1 MHQHLKGN
9 NMIRN
14 LIGPPV
20 TGMDFIGREKELAD
34 AWKAIEDTN
43 SLLLAS
49 PRRVGK
55 SSFAMKLANKA
66 EEKGW
71 NALYLD
77 LQGLKDEGEFIS
89 LIIRKLNK
97 IKEKNSLLELAKNR
111 IQDFLNSIK
120 KVNAFKITLELQQNP
135 EDFYEKL
142 SKAFELPQRTLII
155 IDELVLFLEEL
166 SRNGDIARAETFL
179 NWLRNI
185 LQINHKSHETQTTH
199 TDDSL
204 LPLHRTFVPPR
215 RLRQL

>member
-97 IKEKNSLLELAKNR
+97 GKKLFIRTGKEPYTR
-111 IQDFLNSIK
+111 
-120 KVNAFKITLELQQNP
+120 
-135 EDFYEKL
+135 L
-142 SKAFELPQRTLII
+142 SEFNQK
-155 IDELVLFLEEL
+155 
-166 SRNGDIARAETFL
+166 G
-179 NWLRNI
+179 
-185 LQINHKSHETQTTH
+185 
-199 TDDSL
+199 
-204 LPLHRTFVPPR
+204 
-215 RLRQL
+215 

>member
-1 MHQHLKGN
+1 
-9 NMIRN
+9 
-14 LIGPPV
+14 
-20 TGMDFIGREKELAD
+20 
-34 AWKAIEDTN
+34 
-43 SLLLAS
+43 
-49 PRRVGK
+49 
-55 SSFAMKLANKA
+55 MKLANKA

-97 IKEKNSLLELAKNR
+97 IKGKNSLLELAKNR

-185 LQINHKSHETQTTH
+185 RQKQSENVSWVFCSSISIHGFVSQTNSHI
-199 TDDSL
+199 L
-204 LPLHRTFVPPR
+204 
-215 RLRQL
+215 

>member
-55 SSFAMKLANKA
+55 SSFTMKLANKA

-97 IKEKNSLLELAKNR
+97 IKEK
-111 IQDFLNSIK
+111 
-120 KVNAFKITLELQQNP
+120 TL
-135 EDFYEKL
+135 Y
-142 SKAFELPQRTLII
+142 
-155 IDELVLFLEEL
+155 
-166 SRNGDIARAETFL
+166 
-179 NWLRNI
+179 
-185 LQINHKSHETQTTH
+185 
-199 TDDSL
+199 
-204 LPLHRTFVPPR
+204 
-215 RLRQL
+215 